1 MSKLANVNTTD
12 IPAAAALGGRAM
24 SRVFDADDENR
35 PFFESSILPEPLL
48 RWNGSHSESHVPGRH
63 LNAL

>member
-12 IPAAAALGGRAM
+12 IPAAAALGCRAM

-48 RWNGSHSESHVPGRH
+48 RWNG
-63 LNAL
+63 